1 MLILFE
7 ILRILVSH
15 DCRIL
20 LSLQESGR
28 LNFDLENFRAKYNMS
43 EHPIAANYFQVQYDE
58 FVDNIDESCSAND
71 REGIIEDTAPDSIV
85 FHALPILN
93 SRFL

>member
-1 MLILFE
+1 MRNYQILIT
-7 ILRILVSH
+7 
-15 DCRIL
+15 
-20 LSLQESGR
+20 LQESGR

-58 FVDNIDESCSAND
+58 FVENIDQSCSIEEKED
-71 REGIIEDTAPDSIV
+71 IIDDLTPETVA

>member
-1 MLILFE
+1 MN
-7 ILRILVSH
+7 
-15 DCRIL
+15 
-20 LSLQESGR
+20 SLQESGR

-58 FVDNIDESCSAND
+58 FVDNIDQSCSISDND
-71 REGIIEDTAPDSIV
+71 ENIEDLTQETIA